1 MNYQKICSDLL
12 KDLPQRTVDVIE
24 RRFGLK
30 TGNRETLEAIGAS
43 YGITRERVRQ
53 IESEGFSKIK
63 PRLEKD
69 KSIAKHFQS
78 VLAGFGGVKKEGD
91 LLEEMGKNS
100 NGALFLLTS
109 LNEFER
115 VPENNDFYAC
125 WITNKDSLN
134 KAKKVV
140 SSTIAKLKKEKKTIN
155 LANSPYIDISKNIEK
170 GPDGKYGLSNWI
182 EINPK
187 GIKDRAYLVL
197 REQNEPVHF
206 TQVASLIEK
215 LPFSNGKVH
224 TATVHNEL
232 IKDSRFVLVGRGLYA
247 LKEWGYEP
255 GIVKDIITKTIKDSK
270 KALSKEE
277 ILDKVLAQRFVKENT
292 ISLNLQNRSYFLRN
306 SQGKY
311 TIKEV

>member
-1 MNYQKICSDLL
+1 MNYQKICYELL

-30 TGNRETLEAIGAS
+30 TNQRETLEAIGVS
-43 YGITRERVRQ
+43 YNITRERVRQ

-69 KSIAKHFQS
+69 KSIISHFQS
-78 VLAGFGGVKKEGD
+78 VLASFGGVKKEED
-91 LLEEMGKNS
+91 LLESIGKNRNS
-100 NGALFLLTS
+100 ALFLLTS
-109 LNEFER
+109 LNKFER
-115 VPENNDFYAC
+115 MPENSDFHAC
-125 WITNKDSLN
+125 WIINKNSLN
-134 KAKKVV
+134 KAKKIVN
-140 SSTIAKLKKEKKTIN
+140 STIAKLKKEKKTIE
-155 LANSPYIDISKNIEK
+155 LVDNSYIDISKKIEK
-170 GPDGKYGLSNWI
+170 GHDGKYGLSNWI

-206 TQVASLIEK
+206 TQVASMIEK

-232 IKDSRFVLVGRGLYA
+232 IKDNRFVLVGRGLYA

-255 GIVKDIITKTIKDSK
+255 GIVKDIITKTIKESK
-270 KALSKEE
+270 KPLSKKE

-292 ISLNLQNRSYFLRN
+292 ISLNLQNKSYFLRN

-311 TIKEV
+311 TIKEA